1 MTENIPEFKK
11 ICKTYNLLTNALNV
25 KINSKEYNELKQ
37 QMSHDELDA
46 LKVLQKARNATNY
59 QTKRA
64 SGTNKKRENKITP
77 PEDSHQE
84 NKLIEPKQLEHN
96 QEHLQTEQKEE
107 HTNTTEQIQSE
118 SNLTV
123 LEEVVNNTIELEHN
137 EEKQTFGCTELNEHI
152 NQ

>member
-64 SGTNKKRENKITP
+64 SGTNKKSEKKITP

-84 NKLIEPKQLEHN
+84 NKLIDPKQLESK
-96 QEHLQTEQKEE
+96 QTEQKGE

-137 EEKQTFGCTELNEHI
+137 EEKQTFGGTELNEHI